1 MSQAKA
7 TRTVT
12 VANPDGLHVRA
23 ASLVAKL
30 TGRGAAKVE
39 LIKGNRRVDATN
51 VLQILS
57 LCALEGDQLL
67 LEATGQD
74 ADAALEALVELFENQ
89 FDEDKSSRQHKHPA
103 GEPSRADATPD
114 GNPSRG

>member
-1 MSQAKA
+1 MCQTKA
-7 TRTVT
+7 TRIVT
-12 VANPDGLHVRA
+12 VANPDGLHIRA

-30 TGRGAAKVE
+30 TGQRPAKVE

-67 LEATGQD
+67 LEATGRE
-74 ADAALEALVELFENQ
+74 AGAALEALVELFENQ
-89 FDEDKSSRQHKHPA
+89 FDEAKSSRKNECPA
-103 GEPSRADATPD
+103 DEPRRADAASEGD
-114 GNPSRG
+114 PSRG